1 MSTRLGLGTAQFGL
15 RYGVANLSG
24 QVGRSETGA
33 ILEYAAKAGL
43 AMLDTAIAYGDSE
56 TRLGQLGVAHW
67 QVVSKLPPV
76 PPDCPDVGAWARTA
90 VDASL
95 ARLAIPKLHGLLL
108 HEPRELLAVHGG
120 TLWAALLELKER
132 GAVAKIGVSVYGPED
147 LEPLW
152 GRFAPDIVQAPFNVI
167 DRRIAVSGW
176 LTRLHEAGTEVHA
189 RSAFLQGLLLMTPA
203 SRPAGFAR
211 WQGLWDQWQR
221 WLAQQRLTP
230 LQACLRFALSR
241 AEVDR
246 VVVGVDSLAQL
257 REVISAAAGQ
267 PLVPPED
274 LASNDLDLIDPSR
287 WSLS

>member
-1 MSTRLGLGTAQFGL
+1 VSTRLGLGTAQFGL

-24 QVGRSETGA
+24 QVSHSEAAA

-56 TRLGQLGVAHW
+56 MRLGRLGITHW
-67 QVVSKLPPV
+67 QVVSKLPAL
-76 PPDCPDVGAWARTA
+76 PPDCRDVGAWVRSA
-90 VDASL
+90 VDGSL
-95 ARLAIPKLHGLLL
+95 ARLAIPRLHGLLL
-108 HEPRELLAVHGG
+108 HEPQELLAGHGDA
-120 TLWAALLELKER
+120 LWAALLELRER
-132 GAVAKIGVSVYGPED
+132 GKVAKIGISVYGPED
-147 LEPLW
+147 LQPLW

-167 DRRIAVSGW
+167 DRRIAASGW
-176 LTRLHEAGTEVHA
+176 LRRLHEAGTEVHA
-189 RSAFLQGLLLMTPA
+189 RSVFLQGLLLMAPA
-203 SRPAGFAR
+203 RRPPGFAR
-211 WQGLWDQWQR
+211 WQGLWDQWQG

-257 REVISAAAGQ
+257 REVISAAAGE
-267 PLVPPED
+267 PLVPPEN
-274 LASNDLDLIDPSR
+274 LASNDPDLINPSR